1 LGNER
6 SERRIE
12 MKTRRRKLKS
22 IKKGMVL
29 PLVISIAVILAILG
43 MGLIQL
49 GFSGRLRAI
58 LTTADISARGAA
70 DAGLTE
76 ALHRMNL
83 ALPFGGPFND
93 SWLPFTSDD
102 ASLTYSNARYNY
114 DITESPTPHAATGRR
129 FWYINSRGRSGR
141 GFFNDTATTEIYTAW
156 FGIGV
161 QDTVNIHSSPDNE
174 VTFISY
180 PPGSAIEGRIRTN
193 SIADN
198 AVWVG
203 PNNEID
209 GEILVGPGAGSDAVH
224 LGPNTSVTSIGEA
237 ADMLS
242 FPPVPVPAG
251 WAPAVLDDS
260 QYDAA
265 GTATILPGSY
275 EYGTFIVDVN
285 ETLLPDGTTQSQPR
299 TVSIEGGLVRI
310 YVSGWTR
317 IHNTCQLIIQDG
329 AMLELYLGDHLR
341 AHNGSLI
348 TVVNPLGLGREIALQ
363 IYGTPTCGEISLH
376 NSGEMWGVIYAPN
389 AALDVDNSATY
400 YGSFIGGSI
409 VMRNNAEFHYDT
421 RLWDLQDEGPA
432 YFAIERWWETAE

>member
-1 LGNER
+1 LGHER
-6 SERRIE
+6 FERRIE
-12 MKTRRRKLKS
+12 MKTGRRKS
-22 IKKGMVL
+22 KKVKRGMVL
-29 PLVISIAVILAILG
+29 PLVISIAVILAIIG

-58 LTTADISARGAA
+58 LTNAGISARGAA

-83 ALPFGGPFND
+83 ALPFGGSFDD

-102 ASLTYSNARYNY
+102 SSLTYSNARYNY
-114 DITESPTPHAATGRR
+114 DITASPTPHAATGRR

-141 GFFNDTATTEIYTAW
+141 GTKAVHATTSIYTAW

-161 QDTVNIHSSPDNE
+161 QNDIFIHPD
-174 VTFISY
+174 VTFYPY
-180 PPGSAIEGRIRTN
+180 PPDSAIEGRLRTN
-193 SIADN
+193 RNTRGS
-198 AVWVG
+198 VRVG
-203 PNNEID
+203 PNNDIQ
-209 GEILVGPGAGSDAVH
+209 GEILVGPGAEPDAV
-224 LGPNTSVTSIGEA
+224 LVGPNSSVTSIGEA
-237 ADMLS
+237 SDMLS

-265 GTATILPGSY
+265 GMARILPGSY
-275 EYGTFIVDVN
+275 EYGTFIVNVQ
-285 ETLLPDGTTQSQPR
+285 TLPDGTTVPR
-299 TVSIEGGLVRI
+299 TVSIEPGLEPVRI

-317 IHNTCQLIIQDG
+317 IHNSCQLIIQDG

-341 AHNGSLI
+341 AHNGSYI

-363 IYGTPTCGEISLH
+363 IYGTPTCTEISLY
-376 NSGEMWGVIYAPN
+376 NSGDMWGVIYAPN
-389 AALDVDNSATY
+389 AHLDLDNSATY
-400 YGSFIGGSI
+400 YGGFIGGSLE
-409 VMRNNAEFHYDT
+409 MRNGSEFHYDT